1 MAAEKIHFLDI
12 HVMNY
17 AWGRSGDKSTVAKLA
32 GGSADPT
39 KTYAELWMGTH
50 SNGPAQI
57 PEKSTSLKEFI
68 STNPQVLA
76 AHENGD
82 IQYLF
87 KVLSVAK
94 ALSVQSHPTKEL
106 AKELHSK
113 DPKNY
118 PDANHKPEMT
128 VALTEFEILCGFRKV
143 EEIAKNFK
151 DFPETAKLVKE
162 SQIKALCEV
171 AGADETKQK
180 AAIKDLF
187 TSLMKASHEDIDAAI
202 KAMISRL
209 EEKKDGSELEELVQ
223 RLYKQYPDA
232 DVGVFAPLLL
242 NHIKLLPGESVFL
255 GPNEPHAYLDGEC
268 IECMACSDN
277 TIRAGL
283 TPKFKDVPT
292 LVSSLTYN
300 TAGPTYLSPKEV
312 VRGIF
317 EYKPPVPEFTVQR
330 ITPIART
337 LNDPNASS
345 ILIVTEGSAT
355 LANTVGIVAGKVIFI
370 EAKIGEI
377 EMTNVSE
384 NFLAFRAFTPMP

>member
-1 MAAEKIHFLDI
+1 MAAEKIHFLDV

-17 AWGRSGDKSTVAKLA
+17 AWGRPANQSAVAKLA
-32 GGSADPT
+32 GGLADPT

-50 SNGPAQI
+50 VNGPAQI
-57 PEKSTSLKEFI
+57 PEKSTSLKEYI
-68 STNPQVLA
+68 SSNPQVLA

-94 ALSVQSHPTKEL
+94 ALSVQSHPTKDL
-106 AKELHSK
+106 AKELHAK

-118 PDANHKPEMT
+118 PDDNHKPEMT

-143 EEIAKNFK
+143 EDIARNFE
-151 DFPETAKLVKE
+151 DFPETTRLVKE
-162 SQIKALCEV
+162 SQIKALRDV
-171 AGADETKQK
+171 AASSDETKRK

-202 KAMISRL
+202 KVLISRL
-209 EEKKDGSELEELVQ
+209 GGKKDDSELETLVQ
-223 RLYKQYPDA
+223 RLYHQYPDA

-242 NHIKLLPGESVFL
+242 NYIKLLPGESVFL

-300 TAGPTYLSPKEV
+300 TAGPTYLCPKEV

-330 ITPIART
+330 IT
-337 LNDPNASS
+337 
-345 ILIVTEGSAT
+345 VTF
-355 LANTVGIVAGKVIFI
+355 IF
-370 EAKIGEI
+370 K
-377 EMTNVSE
+377 SYSKK
-384 NFLAFRAFTPMP
+384 